1 MEIDGKSIILTGAS
15 SGIGL
20 SLLHKL
26 ASFDCRIVA
35 AARTMDRIDL
45 DHDNVTKYPCDV
57 SAADNLDGLFEFT
70 LRQFG
75 SIDIFISNAGFAYYE
90 EIEKPSWEHI
100 QKIYETNVF
109 AGCYAAQKMKELNAD
124 RAYRVV
130 VTASAMSFLSVPGY
144 SLYASTK
151 AALHG
156 FASGYRFELG
166 TDQKLQVVY
175 PIATGT
181 NFFREA
187 GPDTPVSWPSQSA
200 ETVADAI
207 VKGIASDKN
216 SIFPSKLF
224 LTLKIL
230 NGYLPFIYPL
240 IAWVDARR
248 LQKWLREKRAGPEA
262 A

>member
-1 MEIDGKSIILTGAS
+1 MKIDGKNIILTGAS

-26 ASFDCRIVA
+26 ARFDCRIVA
-35 AARTMDRIDL
+35 AARTIDRIDL
-45 DHDNVTKYPCDV
+45 ACDNVTKYPCDV
-57 SAADNLDGLFEFT
+57 SVAANLDSLFEFS
-70 LRQFG
+70 LRQLEAV
-75 SIDIFISNAGFAYYE
+75 DIFISNAGFAYYE

-100 QKIYETNVF
+100 EKIYETNVF
-109 AGCYAAQKMKELNAD
+109 ASCYAAQKMKELNRD
-124 RAYRVV
+124 RPYRVV

-156 FASGYRFELG
+156 FATGYRFELG
-166 TDQKLQVVY
+166 RDQKLQVVY
-175 PIATGT
+175 PIATET
-181 NFFREA
+181 NFFHEA
-187 GPDTPVSWPSQSA
+187 GLGTPVPWPSQSA
-200 ETVADAI
+200 ERVADAI
-207 VKGIASDKN
+207 VKGITRDKN

-230 NGYLPFIYPL
+230 NGYLPFIYPF

-248 LQKWLREKRAGPEA
+248 LHKWLREERAES
-262 A
+262 